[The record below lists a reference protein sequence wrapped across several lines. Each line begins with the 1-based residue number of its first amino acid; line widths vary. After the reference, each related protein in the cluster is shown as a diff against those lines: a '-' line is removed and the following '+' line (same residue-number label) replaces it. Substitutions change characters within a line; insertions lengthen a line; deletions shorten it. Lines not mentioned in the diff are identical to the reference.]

1 MVTPII
7 ATIKNIMDKKEKIDN
22 ASQYINHYVQH
33 QSSGDRIDS
42 TRTDEDS
49 IKGELESNRVKS
61 EPDKNRKF

>member
-22 ASQYINHYVQH
+22 ASQYINHSVQY

>member
-22 ASQYINHYVQH
+22 ASQYINHSVQH

-42 TRTDEDS
+42 IRTDEDS
-49 IKGELESNRVKS
+49 IKGELES
-61 EPDKNRKF
+61 E